1 MYRAFMIYM
10 SRAAWARRFVT
21 NWKLAWRAASRFIAG
36 EKLDDAIRVVR
47 ELNATG
53 ISATLDHLGENTT
66 NPEESRIATEA
77 ILSAIAA
84 INETGVRANFSVK
97 LTQIGLALDAG
108 LCAQNLRCILQQA
121 KEHDIFVRIDMED
134 SPWVDQTLALYRQM
148 QQEGLANTGLV
159 IQAYLYRSAADVEQ
173 ILAAGGR
180 IRLCKGAYKEPAAVA
195 FQDKKDVDRNYD
207 RLAEMMIDIAL
218 VRGAPQGT
226 PDGKIPPIPAIAS
239 HDPARLV
246 HAKEY
251 ALQKGLPKSALEF
264 QMLHGIRRDLQ
275 EKTVQEGY
283 PVRIYVPYGREWY
296 PYYVRRLAERPAN
309 LWFFVSNF
317 FHR

>member
-1 MYRAFMIYM
+1 MYRAFMIYL
-10 SRAAWARRFVT
+10 SRAAWARRTIT
-21 NWKLAWRAASRFIAG
+21 NWKPAWRAASRFIAG
-36 EKLDDAIRVVR
+36 EKLDDAIRVIH
-47 ELNATG
+47 ELNAKG
-53 ISATLDHLGENTT
+53 IRATLDHLGENTS
-66 NPEESRIATEA
+66 NPEESRNATEA

-97 LTQIGLALDAG
+97 LTQIGLALDTG

-121 KEHDIFVRIDMED
+121 SEHSIFVRIDMED
-134 SPWVDQTLALYRQM
+134 SPWVDQTLALWRQM

-159 IQAYLYRSAADVEQ
+159 IQSYLYRSAADLEQ
-173 ILAAGGR
+173 ILAEGGR

-195 FQDKKDVDRNYD
+195 YQDKKDVDRNYD
-207 RLAEMMIDIAL
+207 RLAEMMIDAAMA
-218 VRGAPQGT
+218 RGAPHSS
-226 PDGKIPPIPAIAS
+226 PNGKIPPIPAIAS
-239 HDPARLV
+239 HDPARLT

-251 ALQKGLPKSALEF
+251 AERQGLPKSALEF